1 MPRDRAG
8 AGGQKLGR
16 QRGKA
21 RGCEMEGGGT
31 GMEDKL
37 QAPWNCCIRGKCS
50 LRNVCSSFPLNKYL
64 YIHLPAG
71 AHTWLLT
78 SRPE

>member
-1 MPRDRAG
+1 
-8 AGGQKLGR
+8 
-16 QRGKA
+16 
-21 RGCEMEGGGT
+21 
-31 GMEDKL
+31 MEDKL